1 MGVQVSTSQ
10 NIAAEG
16 DEKKSKR
23 AKRDAEKKRK
33 SQLAKIEKD
42 LVAKLTAEFDGQ
54 KLPVDVTDTE
64 SGDII
69 IPADKKIKKTQL
81 SVLAKAH
88 SHWEMDDCPEKN
100 AIRAIMDG
108 AEMEFEAVEDVAEG
122 GDGGL
127 FGDFGGEGEVV
138 KSVRVYLVDKKN
150 LSVGDKMA
158 GRHGNKGVVSRILPS
173 CDMPFLPDG
182 RPVDIVLNPLGV
194 PSRMNLGQLF
204 ETYLGLAC
212 RILNFHAATPV
223 FDGVQESEIDDL
235 LRQARKVQEETD
247 GEQAWV
253 NPEGKTVLYDGLTG
267 EPFEQK
273 VVVGVIY
280 MLKLHHLVTDKIH
293 ARAVGPYSLVTQ
305 QPLGGKAQLGGQR
318 MGEMEVWALEAY
330 GVAYALQ
337 ELLTVKSDDVQ
348 GRTRIY
354 ESIVKGTNILDSGMP
369 ESFSVLIH
377 ELRGLCLDT
386 QLLGGDMDSRRKV
399 ESAKLPA
406 AAPTAEAAAAD
417 DLLAGVLN
425 V

>member
-1 MGVQVSTSQ
+1 MEECPERERVAE
-10 NIAAEG
+10 IMDAATPEFAALEG
-16 DEKKSKR
+16 AMEDDDS
-23 AKRDAEKKRK
+23 
-33 SQLAKIEKD
+33 I
-42 LVAKLTAEFDGQ
+42 FDG
-54 KLPVDVTDTE
+54 LGGT
-64 SGDII
+64 GD
-69 IPADKKIKKTQL
+69 
-81 SVLAKAH
+81 
-88 SHWEMDDCPEKN
+88 
-100 AIRAIMDG
+100 
-108 AEMEFEAVEDVAEG
+108 
-122 GDGGL
+122 
-127 FGDFGGEGEVV
+127 VV
-138 KSVRVYLVDKKN
+138 KQVRVFLVDKKN

-212 RILNFHAATPV
+212 RELGFHAATPV
-223 FDGVQESEIDDL
+223 FDGVPESEIDRL
-235 LRQARKVQEETD
+235 LTEARKSQEKRE
-247 GEQAWV
+247 GAQSWIC
-253 NPEGKTVLYDGLTG
+253 PEGKTVLYDGLTG

-280 MLKLHHLVTDKIH
+280 MLKLHHLVTDKLH

-330 GVAYALQ
+330 GAAYALQ

-354 ESIVKGTNILDSGMP
+354 ESIVKGTNVLESGMP

-386 QLLGGDMDSRRKV
+386 QLLGGETERRKGGGRGA
-399 ESAKLPA
+399 AKA
-406 AAPTAEAAAAD
+406 AEAEAAPSD
-417 DLLAGVLN
+417 DLFAGALN
-425 V
+425 L